1 MLNILLTQVSL
12 TVIDHYDKCITRSQR
27 KQASNNQRS
36 IFDSMKRSSNVKQKQ
51 HPFKKRKVV
60 EDSDIEISSDDDTNE
75 DSDESNNM
83 YEYFMRYYL
92 Y

>member
-1 MLNILLTQVSL
+1 
-12 TVIDHYDKCITRSQR
+12 
-27 KQASNNQRS
+27 
-36 IFDSMKRSSNVKQKQ
+36 MKRSSNVKQKQ

-60 EDSDIEISSDDDTNE
+60 EDSDIEISSDDDINE